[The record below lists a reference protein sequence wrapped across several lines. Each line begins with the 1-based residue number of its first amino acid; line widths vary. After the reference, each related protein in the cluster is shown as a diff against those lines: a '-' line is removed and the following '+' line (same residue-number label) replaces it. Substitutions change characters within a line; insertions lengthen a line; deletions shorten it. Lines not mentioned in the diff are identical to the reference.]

1 MINDRNNR
9 NMRNDRKKRYNPFK
23 LRKDNNSKDSRQ
35 KSDYYSKKLNNK
47 KFNNDIKVVSTN
59 IIKEDLKKNVE
70 KRAKIDKKNIF
81 EHKDKN
87 FRNNFKNFRDAKK
100 NIERPKSINTKR
112 ISIYKVNF
120 LKRENC
126 VICNRLIIDMP
137 SSISDTINNK
147 YYHFDCVMK
156 DIKKDNI
163 IKQSQRLVYAGNGAF
178 AIIEDSVKDGR
189 KKFEIIKN
197 IQYIKK

>member
-1 MINDRNNR
+1 
-9 NMRNDRKKRYNPFK
+9 MRNDRKKRYNPFK

-70 KRAKIDKKNIF
+70 N
-81 EHKDKN
+81 KDKN